1 MSTQILNFKKTEV
14 VAESKNAAI
23 AQVEETLFHVNGD
36 ATQAYK
42 NWLEKQNGAVTE
54 RAVKEFMLD
63 YLSKKTKNCPNAGF
77 IICVDAAVAD
87 TRERPYRIENVK
99 GEGKRKYKTTYVA
112 VDVESGATI
121 MKCDT
126 NKADALNM
134 MKELYKTGEYKG
146 NFELHKVKEVIE
158 GQAVV
163 AKGFYTPSK
172 NAKKGRWIAF
182 GIEA

>member
-1 MSTQILNFKKTEV
+1 MSTQILNFKKVEV
-14 VAESKNAAI
+14 VAESKAAATAI
-23 AQVEETLFHVNGD
+23 VEDQYFHVNGD

-42 NWLEKQNGAVTE
+42 NWKEKQGGAVTE
-54 RAVKEFMLD
+54 REVKEFMLE
-63 YLSKKTKNCPNAGF
+63 YLMKKTKNCPNAGF
-77 IICVDAAVAD
+77 LICTDAAVAD

-112 VDVESGATI
+112 IASDGTTI
-121 MKCDT
+121 GKWDT
-126 NKADALNM
+126 NKADALNAI
-134 MKELYKTGEYKG
+134 KEMYKNGSFKG
-146 NFELHKVKEVIE
+146 DFELHKVKEVVE

-172 NAKKGRWIAF
+172 NAKNGTWIAF

>member
-42 NWLEKQNGAVTE
+42 NWLDKQNGAVTD
-54 RAVKEFMLD
+54 RALKEFMLD

-77 IICVDAAVAD
+77 IICVDPAVAD
-87 TRERPYRIENVK
+87 TRERPYKVENVK
-99 GEGKRKYKTTYVA
+99 GEGKRKYKTTYVGIDNETG
-112 VDVESGATI
+112 VTI
-121 MKCDT
+121 GKWDT
-126 NKADALNM
+126 NKADALNAI
-134 MKELYKTGEYKG
+134 KEMYKSGAYKG
-146 NFELHKVKEVIE
+146 SGHLDKVKEVVE
-158 GQAVV
+158 GQATV
-163 AKGFYTPSK
+163 ATFEYTPSK